1 MPTRQ
6 RIVSYGIPTAAAA
19 TIIAAASLTPW
30 SGQRPRQI
38 VQQQQLG
45 NGKAVD
51 IVFAVDTTG
60 SMAEEIDAA
69 KRTIFAIANT
79 IRATQQNA
87 DLRIGLVAYK
97 DTDADSTYVT
107 KPFALTRDLDAVYAE
122 LASYT
127 AAGGDDFPELV
138 TIAMSDAIEMQWRPD
153 ATKLMF
159 LVGDAWPAVRP
170 GVPTYDTV
178 TRLARERGITVNAI
192 QSDDK
197 AETARTFQQIAS
209 LGGGEFSVIPKD
221 GGVQQIATPYDDKM
235 AELSAT
241 IDSTTVIIGT
251 DGARDAYRT
260 KMEAAQAA
268 PAPSKADR
276 AGYYAKPGTVRADDD
291 LVEGYASGSASV
303 ESLDPA
309 ALPADMR
316 GKDKGEIK
324 AELERRVQTRKQ
336 AQKQIE
342 QLAKERDEYLKK
354 HGPGDGFDAKVKA
367 TVEKQLNQFPDKR

>member
-6 RIVSYGIPTAAAA
+6 RLVSYGIPTAAAA

-30 SGQRPRQI
+30 SGQRPRNVVQAQI
-38 VQQQQLG
+38 G

-69 KRTIFAIANT
+69 KRTIFSIANT
-79 IRATQQNA
+79 IRATQKNA

-97 DTDADSTYVT
+97 DTDADSAYVT
-107 KPFALTRDLDAVYAE
+107 RPFALTSDLDAVYAE
-122 LASYT
+122 LASLT

-138 TIAMSDAIEMQWRPD
+138 TLAMADAIDMQWRPS

-159 LVGDAWPAVRP
+159 IVGDAEPAVRP
-170 GVPTYDTV
+170 GVPTYETV
-178 TRLARERGITVNAI
+178 TRLARDRGITVNAI
-192 QSDDK
+192 QSDNRSD
-197 AETARTFQQIAS
+197 TALAFQNIAS
-209 LGGGEFSVIPKD
+209 MGGGEFSVIPKD
-221 GGVQQIATPYDDKM
+221 GGVQQIATPYDDKL

-251 DGARDAYRT
+251 DGARDEYRA

-276 AGYYAKPGTVRADDD
+276 AGYYAKPGTVRADAD
-291 LVEGYASGSASV
+291 LVEGYASGTASF
-303 ESLDPA
+303 ESVDPA
-309 ALPADMR
+309 ALPADLR
-316 GKDKGEIK
+316 DKDKGQIK
-324 AELERRVQTRKQ
+324 AELDRRVATRKQ

-342 QLAKERDEYLKK
+342 QLSKDREDYLKK
-354 HGPGDGFDAKVKA
+354 HAPGDGFDAKVKA
-367 TVEKQLNQFPDKR
+367 TVEKQLKR

>member
-30 SGQRPRQI
+30 SGQRPRTI
-38 VQQQQLG
+38 AQQERLG
-45 NGKAVD
+45 NGQSVD
-51 IVFAVDTTG
+51 IVFALDTTG

-79 IRATQQNA
+79 IRGTQKNA

-97 DTDADSTYVT
+97 DSDADSAYIT
-107 KPFALTRDLDAVYAE
+107 KPFPLTRDLDAVYAE

-138 TIAMSDAIEMQWRPD
+138 TVAMSDAIDMQWRPN
-153 ATKLMF
+153 AKKLMF

-178 TRLARERGITVNAI
+178 AQRARELGITVNAI

-209 LGGGEFSVIPKD
+209 IGGGEFSVIPKD
-221 GGVQQIATPYDDKM
+221 GGVQQIATPYDDKL

-241 IDSTTVIIGT
+241 VDSTTVIIGT
-251 DGARDAYRT
+251 DGARDAYRA

-268 PAPSKADR
+268 PAPTKADR
-276 AGYYAKPGTVRADDD
+276 AGYYAQPGTAADDD
-291 LVEGYASGSASV
+291 LVEGYASGSASL
-303 ESLDPA
+303 ESVDPA
-309 ALPADMR
+309 ALPAEMR

-324 AELERRVQTRKQ
+324 AELDRRVATRKQ
-336 AQKQIE
+336 AQQEMQK
-342 QLAKERDEYLKK
+342 LSKEREEYLKK
-354 HGPGDGFDAKVKA
+354 HAPGDGFDAKVKA
-367 TVEKQLNQFPDKR
+367 TVEKQLKR